1 MPSADVTQVIGKIVR
16 QPVATGAAITA
27 RTLTGGTQGQV
38 LDIECPPTMRC
49 ISVQVDQVTGVGTVI
64 KTGDYVDLIMA
75 LQADKFP
82 VITAD
87 EDTNTFTVVAGLN
100 STSVKLVLQGM
111 QVLGTLLPPP
121 TPQRSRRPR
130 PRAPRR
136 PSRVRPCRV
145 SRRS

>member
-1 MPSADVTQVIGKIVR
+1 
-16 QPVATGAAITA
+16 
-27 RTLTGGTQGQV
+27 
-38 LDIECPPTMRC
+38 MRC
-49 ISVQVDQVTGVGTVI
+49 IAVQVDQVTGVGTVI
-64 KTGDYVDLIMA
+64 KTGDYVDLVMA

-121 TPQRSRRPR
+121 PAVPRRRPR
-130 PRAPRR
+130 RRAPRR
-136 PSRVRPCRV
+136 PSRVRPCRA